1 MPEDFICGTPRIYAS
16 THKVPLACTQT
27 YTHAHVRARAYPH
40 VHAHA
45 HTAISMEIMEEPVVA
60 ADGHHYEK
68 AMIEHWLAQGKTTSP
83 RTNEPLEHTILIR
96 R

>member
-1 MPEDFICGTPRIYAS
+1 
-16 THKVPLACTQT
+16 
-27 YTHAHVRARAYPH
+27 
-40 VHAHA
+40 
-45 HTAISMEIMEEPVVA
+45 MEIMEEPVVA